1 MEQEAALTYN
11 IATLPEQPI
20 LTDQKIQNLL
30 DIPKTIS
37 KKTPPNGYNE
47 RDGSRHCHLELEA
60 VSSDGAQFRVFT
72 RQHSV
77 FVEGFSI
84 GLRYQTNIKAVGTIT
99 LVRYNGPHGES
110 SRNPDGHYAQPH
122 IHRITAQ
129 ELASGNTNPQ
139 ESHREITD
147 RYSTF
152 EQALRIFF
160 EDIGVTNDAEYFPE
174 ALQPRLFDEYQ

>member
-1 MEQEAALTYN
+1 MTYN
-11 IATLPEQPI
+11 IVTLPEQPI
-20 LTDQKIQNLL
+20 LTDEQIRQLL
-30 DIPKTIS
+30 DVPKTIT
-37 KKTPPNGYNE
+37 KRTPAKSYDE
-47 RDGSRHCHLELEA
+47 ESAHRRCHLDLETN
-60 VSSDGAQFRVFT
+60 SDEGAQF
-72 RQHSV
+72 SV
-77 FVEGFSI
+77 FIRQSRNFIENYSI
-84 GLRYQTNIKAVGTIT
+84 GLRYRTDDKAVGTIT
-99 LVRYNGPHGES
+99 LIRYNGLHGEY
-110 SRNPDGHYAQPH
+110 SRHPDGHYALPH

-160 EDIGVTNDAEYFPE
+160 EDIGITNYAEYFTE